1 MKARILSSLLKFRGG
16 RPGLVLRDHETGHI
30 SVFRCNEHVATAGP
44 GSLLALQQEAYLMS
58 ICGNHEIRGSWYAI
72 ARAMSILQQ
81 TGDWDEAYTEAQA
94 VTDFE
99 AEYGI

>member
-1 MKARILSSLLKFRGG
+1 MKARPLTGLLNFRGD

-30 SVFRCNEHVATAGP
+30 SVHKGSEHVATAGP

-58 ICGNHEIRGSWYAI
+58 ICGNHEIRGSWYAV
-72 ARAMSILQQ
+72 ARALSILQQ
-81 TGDWDEAYTEAQA
+81 TNDWDEAYAEAQS

>member
-1 MKARILSSLLKFRGG
+1 MKARQLALLLKYKGG
-16 RPGLVLRDHETGHI
+16 RHCLVLRDHETGHI

-81 TGDWDEAYTEAQA
+81 TGDWEEAYSEAQA
-94 VTDFE
+94 VTEFE
-99 AEYGI
+99 REFDM

>member
-1 MKARILSSLLKFRGG
+1 
-16 RPGLVLRDHETGHI
+16 
-30 SVFRCNEHVATAGP
+30 
-44 GSLLALQQEAYLMS
+44 MS